1 MDFTLEV
8 ELAAQEAVET
18 VYKNFF
24 QSASVNSDLAFLLN
38 KKDFIIS
45 SEIVLYAAP
54 YGKKIDLFTMC
65 RLLKRKINVDNYLNK
80 IVDICVKTNCEM
92 LSLSTVVPTK
102 FCNKIIAGVF
112 LNFTS

>member
-1 MDFTLEV
+1 LFIVLLIIISVKMDFTLEV

-24 QSASVNSDLAFLLN
+24 QSATSRTEPNSVNSDLAFLLN

-54 YGKKIDLFTMC
+54 YGKKL
-65 RLLKRKINVDNYLNK
+65 
-80 IVDICVKTNCEM
+80 
-92 LSLSTVVPTK
+92 
-102 FCNKIIAGVF
+102 VF
-112 LNFTS
+112 SQCAAC

>member
-24 QSASVNSDLAFLLN
+24 QSAISRTEPNSVNSDLAFLLN

-45 SEIVLYAAP
+45 SEIVLYRVCQ
-54 YGKKIDLFTMC
+54 KSRIRSWNLEVFTFEYPL
-65 RLLKRKINVDNYLNK
+65 RLLVLFYLNSLRHS
-80 IVDICVKTNCEM
+80 E
-92 LSLSTVVPTK
+92 LSNVRIRTYH
-102 FCNKIIAGVF
+102 N
-112 LNFTS
+112 